1 MKSFGWI
8 ALLLVVCSAAHAELD
23 TLWYRQVQLTEYNWA
38 FDAATV
44 LQNGKVMAA
53 AARSDGPNVDIWR
66 LSFEGSVDMR
76 DTITFE
82 GTYTTI
88 IGIKQLANG
97 EIALAT
103 TYYSVGQDSGYF
115 VSVRRFTE
123 DGVEL
128 GGTTHR
134 MQIAEGSVSMA
145 ALADG
150 GFVILGSRYN
160 AAGGADAVLAR
171 FNSDCDTLWTRDV
184 GPDAFANYGRAIR
197 ELDNGDLLIAGAI
210 ADENFTTSAYVMRMS
225 SGGSP
230 IWTLNYEST
239 TGFGLTATSLD
250 VDGSGNIVVGGTDG
264 NFWWFSR
271 PWAVG
276 LTPEGNQRWTI
287 AGTEE
292 IDLGINGIHAL
303 SDGGAVFC
311 GSNFP
316 DFGFMQSKI
325 YTIADDGTVTLE
337 MEFET
342 SYQLTGLSN
351 DGSRGAVIYGS
362 HYSNQGGPNEGL
374 LIRFGP
380 GTIIQGFVRAEGTN
394 EPLDGVRVELLETGE
409 NNYTD
414 EQGIFNLGVS
424 RTEGTLRVSSPCA
437 EPHQETV
444 TLLEGEQNVRNYTLG
459 IPRYDNPITS
469 LNLVVT
475 FNMWEYDT
483 LTVYNDGNGTLT
495 FDIEAVQLEP
505 VEYTWI
511 SASPTHGE
519 IAPNGSAQII
529 VGIGPNPQY
538 PYSEFYGEVRVHH
551 NACPDTVNEIGVYSL
566 ALDAPD
572 HKPIADEFTLH
583 PAYPNPFNAETRVA
597 FELPQTAQVTA
608 KLYNVQGRE
617 VATLADRVYDAGT
630 HELNFSGSNFA
641 TGVYLLRL
649 SAGQYSATQKL
660 VLLK

>member
-8 ALLLVVCSAAHAELD
+8 ALLLVVCSAAHAEID
-23 TLWYRQVQLTEYNWA
+23 TLWYRQVPLTEFNWA
-38 FDAATV
+38 FDIATV
-44 LQNGKVMAA
+44 LHDGKVMAA
-53 AARSDGPNVDIWR
+53 ASRSDGPSVNLWR
-66 LSFEGSVDMR
+66 FSFEGSFEQS
-76 DTITFE
+76 DTISFE
-82 GTYTTI
+82 GTYATI
-88 IGIKQLANG
+88 IGMKQLAGG
-97 EIALAT
+97 EIALVAS
-103 TYYSVGQDSGYF
+103 YYTGGPDSGY
-115 VSVRRFTE
+115 SVAVKRFTE

-128 GGTTHR
+128 GSTVQR
-134 MQIAEGSVSMA
+134 MQIAEGSVNMA

-150 GFVILGSRYN
+150 GFVVLGSRYN
-160 AAGGADAVLAR
+160 AAGGAEAILAR
-171 FNSDCDTLWTRDV
+171 FNSNGDTLWTRNV
-184 GPDAFANYGRAIR
+184 GPDAFVNYGRAIR

-225 SGGSP
+225 SEGSA
-230 IWTLNYEST
+230 IWNRSYISS
-239 TGFGLTATSLD
+239 TGFGLTATSVD
-250 VDGSGNIVVGGTDG
+250 VDGIGNIVVGGTDG

-271 PWAVG
+271 PWAAG
-276 LTPEGNQRWTI
+276 LTPEGNPRWTI
-287 AGTEE
+287 TGTDDL
-292 IDLGINGIHAL
+292 DLGINGIHAL
-303 SDGGAVFC
+303 PDGGAVFC

-325 YTIADDGTVTLE
+325 FSIADDGMANLE

-342 SYQLTGLSN
+342 PCQLTGMSN
-351 DGSRGAVIYGS
+351 DGPRGSVIYGS
-362 HYSNQGGPNEGL
+362 RGNNQGINEGL

-394 EPLDGVRVELLETGE
+394 APLEGVRVELLESNEFT
-409 NNYTD
+409 YTD
-414 EQGIFNLGVS
+414 EQGIYNFGVS
-424 RTEGTLRVSSPCA
+424 RTEGTLRLSSPCT

-444 TLLEGEQNVRNYTLG
+444 TLIEGEQNVHNFTLG
-459 IPRYDNPITS
+459 VPRYDNPISS

-475 FNMWEYDT
+475 FNMWQYDT
-483 LTVYNDGNGTLT
+483 LTVYNDGNGTLS
-495 FDIEAVQLEP
+495 FDAEAVELEP
-505 VEYTWI
+505 VEYNWI
-511 SASPTHGE
+511 SVSPAHGE

-572 HKPIADEFTLH
+572 HNPMVETFALH
-583 PAYPNPFNAETRVA
+583 PAYPNPFNAEARVA
-597 FELPQTAQVTA
+597 FDLPQTAQVTA

-617 VATLADRVYDAGT
+617 VATLADRVYDAGS